1 MYKFLT
7 LLFVFSILPAQR
19 AVGYYP
25 YWMQETFQEQ
35 DLDLETFTHINHA
48 FAWPNEEGEI
58 EAPDGTFD
66 PAIADYIH
74 SNNRKFLLSLGG
86 WGQVQTEGFIAS
98 TSTHE
103 LRSILISNIIE
114 KMIAYGYDGVDI
126 DWEHP
131 QTVQQRNNLTYFIV
145 ELDST
150 LDNLDPEFL
159 ITMAVPISNWAGQWY
174 DFSNLRPHVDFFNAM
189 TYDIHGGWSSH
200 AGHNSPLYQS
210 PPGDA
215 DGSIETG
222 INYLANTRGL
232 PEEKINMG
240 IPFWGKEYNASSIN
254 GSFTG
259 SVIDMH
265 YSEILPLIGNGWTY
279 QWDNV
284 AKCPYLI
291 KEDQSK
297 IITYDNPLSIQHKC
311 EYAQNRNLGG
321 VMVWALGYDDMD
333 SEESLTSAINSYWLN
348 NGKSMKSIL
357 PDKIELN
364 TYPNPF
370 NPKMK
375 IDFYLPYKT
384 EANLSLYDMRGRLI
398 ESLTNMEYEKGN
410 HSLNWYPKST
420 SLYLSSGIYVL
431 ELFTKN
437 SKVSKK
443 VLYLK

>member
-7 LLFVFSILPAQR
+7 LLIFLSILPAQR
-19 AVGYYP
+19 VVGYYP
-25 YWMQETFQEQ
+25 YWMQDTFQPQ

-48 FAWPNEEGEI
+48 FAWPNEEGGI

-66 PAIADYIH
+66 PAIADHIH

-86 WGQVQTEGFIAS
+86 WGQTQTEGFVAS
-98 TSTHE
+98 TSTYE
-103 LRSILISNIIE
+103 LRSIFISNIIE

-131 QTVQQRNNLTYFIV
+131 QTVQQRNNLTYFIE

-174 DFSNLRPHVDFFNAM
+174 DFSNLRTHVDFFNAM

-240 IPFWGKEYNASSIN
+240 IPFWGKKYNASSIN

-265 YSEILPLIGNGWTY
+265 YSEILPLVGNGWTY

-291 KEDQSK
+291 NEDQSK

-321 VMVWALGYDDMD
+321 VMVWALGYDDMA
-333 SEESLTSAINSYWLN
+333 SEESLTGAINLYWLN
-348 NGKSMKSIL
+348 IEKSMESIL
-357 PDKIELN
+357 PEEIELN

-375 IDFYLPYKT
+375 INFYLPYKT
-384 EANLSLYDMRGRLI
+384 EVNLSLYDMRGRLI
-398 ESLTNMEYEKGN
+398 ESLTNKEYEEGN
-410 HSLNWYPKST
+410 HSLNWYPQKT
-420 SLYLSSGIYVL
+420 NLHLSSGVYVL
-431 ELFTKN
+431 ELQTKN
-437 SKVSKK
+437 SKVGKK

>member
-7 LLFVFSILPAQR
+7 LLIVLSILPAQR
-19 AVGYYP
+19 VVGYYP
-25 YWMQETFQEQ
+25 YWMQDTFQPQ
-35 DLDLETFTHINHA
+35 DLDLETLTHINHA

-66 PAIADYIH
+66 PAIADHIH

-86 WGQVQTEGFIAS
+86 WGQTQTEGFVAS
-98 TSTHE
+98 TSTYE
-103 LRSILISNIIE
+103 LRSIFISNIIE

-131 QTVQQRNNLTYFIV
+131 QTVQQRNNLTYFIE

-159 ITMAVPISNWAGQWY
+159 ISMAVPISNWSGQWY

-222 INYLANTRGL
+222 INYLANARGL

-240 IPFWGKEYNASSIN
+240 IPFWGKKYNASSIN

-265 YSEILPLIGNGWTY
+265 YSEILPLVGNGWTY

-291 KEDQSK
+291 NDDQSK

-321 VMVWALGYDDMD
+321 VMVWALGYDDMA
-333 SEESLTSAINSYWLN
+333 SEESLTGAINLYWLN
-348 NGKSMKSIL
+348 IGKSMESIL

-370 NPKMK
+370 NPEMK
-375 IDFYLPYKT
+375 INFYLPYET
-384 EANLSLYDMRGRLI
+384 EVNLSLYDIRGRLI
-398 ESLTNMEYEKGN
+398 ESLTNKEYEKGN
-410 HSLNWYPKST
+410 HLLNWYPNTAK
-420 SLYLSSGIYVL
+420 LYLSSGIYVL
-431 ELFTKN
+431 ELLTKYN
-437 SKVSKK
+437 KVSKK

>member
-7 LLFVFSILPAQR
+7 LLFVFSILTAQR
-19 AVGYYP
+19 VVGYYP
-25 YWMQETFQEQ
+25 YWMQDTFQPQ

-48 FAWPNEEGEI
+48 FGWPNEEGEI
-58 EAPDGTFD
+58 EAPDGMFD
-66 PAIADYIH
+66 PAIADHIH

-86 WGQVQTEGFIAS
+86 WGQTQTEGFVAS
-98 TSTHE
+98 TSTYE
-103 LRSILISNIIE
+103 LRSIFISNIIE

-131 QTVQQRNNLTYFIV
+131 QTVQQRNNLTYFIE

-159 ITMAVPISNWAGQWY
+159 ISMAVPISNWSGQWY

-222 INYLANTRGL
+222 INYLANARGL

-240 IPFWGKEYNASSIN
+240 IPFWGKKYNASSIN

-265 YSEILPLIGNGWTY
+265 YSEILPLVGNGWTY

-291 KEDQSK
+291 NDDQSK

-321 VMVWALGYDDMD
+321 VMVWALGYDDMA
-333 SEESLTSAINSYWLN
+333 SEESLTGAINLYWLN
-348 NGKSMKSIL
+348 IGKSMESIL

-370 NPKMK
+370 NPEMK
-375 IDFYLPYKT
+375 INFYLPYET
-384 EANLSLYDMRGRLI
+384 EVNLSLYDIRGRLI
-398 ESLTNMEYEKGN
+398 ESLTNKEYEKGN
-410 HSLNWYPKST
+410 HLLNWYPNTAK
-420 SLYLSSGIYVL
+420 LYLSSGIYVL
-431 ELFTKN
+431 ELLTKYN
-437 SKVSKK
+437 KVSKK

>member
-1 MYKFLT
+1 MYKLLT
-7 LLFVFSILPAQR
+7 LLIFLSIVYAQR
-19 AVGYYP
+19 VVGYYP
-25 YWMQETFQEQ
+25 YWMQDTFQPQ

-48 FAWPNEEGEI
+48 FAWPNEEGGI

-66 PAIADYIH
+66 PAIADHIH

-86 WGQVQTEGFIAS
+86 WGQTQTEGFVAS
-98 TSTHE
+98 TSTYE
-103 LRSILISNIIE
+103 LRSIFISNIIE

-131 QTVQQRNNLTYFIV
+131 QTVQQRNNLTYFIE

-174 DFSNLRPHVDFFNAM
+174 DFSNLRTHVDFFNAM

-240 IPFWGKEYNASSIN
+240 IPFWGKKYNASSIN

-265 YSEILPLIGNGWTY
+265 YSEILPLVGNGWTY

-291 KEDQSK
+291 NEDQSK

-311 EYAQNRNLGG
+311 EYAKNRNLGG
-321 VMVWALGYDDMD
+321 VMVWALGYDDMA
-333 SEESLTSAINSYWLN
+333 SEESLTGAINLYWLN
-348 NGKSMKSIL
+348 IGNSTESIL

-370 NPKMK
+370 NPEMK
-375 IDFYLPYKT
+375 INFYLPYKT
-384 EANLSLYDMRGRLI
+384 EVNLSLYDMRGRLI
-398 ESLTNMEYEKGN
+398 ESFTNKEYEKGN
-410 HSLNWYPKST
+410 HSLNWYPKT
-420 SLYLSSGIYVL
+420 ARLYLSSGIYVL
-431 ELFTKN
+431 ELLTKYN
-437 SKVSKK
+437 KVSKK